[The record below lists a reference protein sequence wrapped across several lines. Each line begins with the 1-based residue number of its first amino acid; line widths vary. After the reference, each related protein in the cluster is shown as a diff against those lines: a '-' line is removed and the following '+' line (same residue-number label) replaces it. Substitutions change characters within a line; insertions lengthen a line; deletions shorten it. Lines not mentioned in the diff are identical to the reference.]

1 MIRCDRCCCFHVRGS
16 SYSAWCSGVIAAVV
30 FTCVVPLI
38 LHDVPVWSLL
48 LFSRAWVLLFCL
60 MFRCDR
66 CCCFH
71 VRGASYSAWCSGVI
85 AAVVFTCVVHLILA
99 DDPVWSLLL
108 FSRAWCLLFCL
119 MFRCDR
125 CCCFHV
131 RGASDSSWWSGVIV
145 AVVFTCVVHLIL
157 TDVPVWSLLFVK
169 ILCYNLCCHVY
180 NSMASINTMDALQRS
195 SQDSG
200 HAGPA
205 ALARH
210 GTPTWNWF
218 RRSVV
223 LPFGVPTPTEGTP
236 SSPSTVHS
244 LPDEVSNISHST
256 SIPAAGRHNLIQ
268 MLPEAILL
276 RLK

>member
-1 MIRCDRCCCFHVRGS
+1 MFRCDRCCCFHVRGA

-30 FTCVVPLI
+30 FTCVVLLI

-48 LFSRAWVLLFCL
+48 LFSRAWCFLFCL

-157 TDVPVWSLLFVK
+157 ADVPVWSLLLFSRAWCF
-169 ILCYNLCCHVY
+169 LFCMMFRCGRCCCFHVRG
-180 NSMASINTMDALQRS
+180 ASYSAWC
-195 SQDSG
+195 SG
-200 HAGPA
+200 VIA
-205 ALARH
+205 A
-210 GTPTWNWF
+210 
-218 RRSVV
+218 VV
-223 LPFGVPTPTEGTP
+223 FTCVVP
-236 SSPSTVHS
+236 
-244 LPDEVSNISHST
+244 L
-256 SIPAAGRHNLIQ
+256 
-268 MLPEAILL
+268 ILL
-276 RLK
+276 DVPVWSLLLFSRAWCIWF